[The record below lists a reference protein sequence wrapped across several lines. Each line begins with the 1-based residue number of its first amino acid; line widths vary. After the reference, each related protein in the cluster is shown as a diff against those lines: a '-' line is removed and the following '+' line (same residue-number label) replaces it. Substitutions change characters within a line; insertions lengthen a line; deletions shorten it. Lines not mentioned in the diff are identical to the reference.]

1 MEQVVEKVVRRK
13 RQFTGL
19 VTSVSGQKSIV
30 VEVRRRVLHRVY
42 RKYLLKRAS
51 YMAHDEKSACS
62 AGDQVRIEECRPL
75 SARKR
80 WRVVQLVQK
89 SAGVA

>member
-42 RKYLLKRAS
+42 RKYLLKRAR
-51 YMAHDEKSACS
+51 YMAHDEKGACGV
-62 AGDQVRIEECRPL
+62 GDQVRIEECRPL